1 MPTNWWLMEVHT
13 RSGWSNIFDMVAA
26 CVGRNEVW
34 LSIRSKCFD
43 QKPQLLKSIMFPIS
57 IPVTAVASC
66 KRPPA
71 PSFIDPGFMYNAGGT
86 QYSSVQ
92 QVFPCS
98 GASVPK
104 PCIKPPCNKQ
114 TVAAKR
120 RIDLGKHL
128 VYASGWHTEHMNL
141 MECLFSWRGWGGG
154 AIRFDGSWYVS
165 CNLL

>member
-1 MPTNWWLMEVHT
+1 MQHLGTVLYCSRMPTNWWLMEVHT

-26 CVGRNEVW
+26 CVGCNEVW
-34 LSIRSKCFD
+34 LSIRSRCFD

-104 PCIKPPCNKQ
+104 PCIKKSMQQ
-114 TVAAKR
+114 TNCC
-120 RIDLGKHL
+120 GKKENRSRQTSRL
-128 VYASGWHTEHMNL
+128 
-141 MECLFSWRGWGGG
+141 C
-154 AIRFDGSWYVS
+154 
-165 CNLL
+165 